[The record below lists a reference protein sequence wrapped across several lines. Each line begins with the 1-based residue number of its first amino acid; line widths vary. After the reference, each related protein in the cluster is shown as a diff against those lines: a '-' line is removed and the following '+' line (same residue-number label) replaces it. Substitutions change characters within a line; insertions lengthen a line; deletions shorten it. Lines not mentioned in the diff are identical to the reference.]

1 MFLLN
6 VIFKL
11 PKGRY
16 MMTLM
21 LGVILLYHVSLFS
34 QNVGTRMIYV
44 LDTENHYV
52 SGVKL
57 KVDFHK
63 KRVEGVTNE
72 KGEFR
77 FEIQDDSTSNRAK
90 VSVQGYLYTPVDT
103 IIDFSYSVNPQI
115 ILKPIALNEV
125 EVIGYKKQLKKMQ
138 KKQHF

>member
-16 MMTLM
+16 ITTLRLM
-21 LGVILLYHVSLFS
+21 LGVILLYHVPLFS

-63 KRVEGVTNE
+63 KRIEGVT
-72 KGEFR
+72 KRG
-77 FEIQDDSTSNRAK
+77 
-90 VSVQGYLYTPVDT
+90 V
-103 IIDFSYSVNPQI
+103 
-115 ILKPIALNEV
+115 
-125 EVIGYKKQLKKMQ
+125 
-138 KKQHF
+138 